1 MAPRPRGAARAGSYD
16 LGMDTNG
23 RPEVKLGDLA
33 NGGLAPAVMAIV
45 DRGVRQRPDLA
56 RSMKAEVELAFGEP
70 HPPVRILFDDH
81 AVLVEDGPASAPDL
95 RIDGSLG
102 DQIALMVAPILGGL
116 PSPIS
121 SRGRAALGTV
131 LSGRVRISG
140 SFGLLRRFLGV
151 IHV

>member
-1 MAPRPRGAARAGSYD
+1 MD
-16 LGMDTNG
+16 LNG
-23 RPEVKLGDLA
+23 QPEVRLGDLRA
-33 NGGLAPAVMAIV
+33 GGLAPAVMAIV
-45 DRGVRQRPDLA
+45 DRGVRQRPALA
-56 RSMKAEVELAFGEP
+56 RALQAEVELGFQEL
-70 HPPVRILFDDH
+70 HPPVRILFGDQG
-81 AVLVEDGPASAPDL
+81 VLVEDGPGSSPDL

-102 DQIALMVAPILGGL
+102 DQIALMVAPIIGGL

-121 SRGRAALGTV
+121 AQGRAALGTV

>member
-1 MAPRPRGAARAGSYD
+1 MALD
-16 LGMDTNG
+16 DH
-23 RPEVKLGDLA
+23 PEVRLGGLVS
-33 NGGLAPAVMAIV
+33 GGLAPAVMAII
-45 DRGVRQRPDLA
+45 DRGVRRRPGLA
-56 RSMKAEVELAFGEP
+56 RSLKAEVELAFGEL
-70 HPPVRILFDDH
+70 HPPVRILFDDRD
-81 AVLVEDGPASAPDL
+81 VLVEDGPASAPDL

-116 PSPIS
+116 PSPITAQ
-121 SRGRAALGTV
+121 GRAALGTV

>member
-1 MAPRPRGAARAGSYD
+1 MDSNGLLQVRLGELRA
-16 LGMDTNG
+16 
-23 RPEVKLGDLA
+23 
-33 NGGLAPAVMAIV
+33 GGLAPAVMAIV
-45 DRGVRQRPDLA
+45 DRGVRQRPALA
-56 RSMKAEVELAFGEP
+56 QSMNAEVELAFQEA
-70 HPPVRILFDDH
+70 HPPVRIMFSDH
-81 AVLVEDGPASAPDL
+81 SVLVEDGPASAPDL

-121 SRGRAALGTV
+121 AQGRAALGTV